1 MEIVLILGGAFV
13 SLIMELVKK
22 YFGMSRIATL
32 VVVLLLS
39 LIGGVGFWLLKQYNL
54 WESFLQI
61 VSSAALVY
69 AFIVKN
75 IEEVIKGNRIL

>member
-1 MEIVLILGGAFV
+1 MEIVLMLGGAFV

-32 VVVLLLS
+32 AVVLLLS